1 MSDPILTPSSDRFCT
16 FPIRYP
22 KLWELYQKAQASFW
36 VAAELDLSA
45 DASDFAKLTH
55 DEQHFISHI
64 LAFFASSDGLVSEN
78 LAARFLKETQLPE
91 ARSFYAFQIAME
103 SVHGETYSL
112 LIDTLVKDPVAK
124 NHLFRAIS
132 TIPCIAKK
140 AQWALK
146 WLDSALPFS
155 DRLIAFACIEGIQF
169 SGAFCS
175 IFYMKK
181 RNLLPGLCTSNEFI
195 SRDEGLHRDFACMLH
210 DHLTEKA
217 SPDTIIRIVTEA
229 VELEK
234 EFVCDALPC
243 ALIGM
248 NSDAMSRYIEFVGDH
263 LLLTLGLSK
272 HYGTPNPFPFM
283 ENLSLQNK
291 QNFFETRVSTYQ
303 KAGVLDGGQDRVFTQ
318 DEDF

>member
-1 MSDPILTPSSDRFCT
+1 MADPIVTPTLDRFST
-16 FPIRYP
+16 FPITYP
-22 KLWELYQKAQASFW
+22 KLWEMYQKAQASFW
-36 VAAELDLSA
+36 VSAEIDLS
-45 DASDFAKLTH
+45 SDPTDWAKLTA
-55 DEQHFISHI
+55 DERHFISHV
-64 LAFFASSDGLVSEN
+64 LAFFASSDGLVNEN
-78 LAARFLKETQLPE
+78 LAARFLRDVQIPE

-103 SVHGETYSL
+103 SIHGETYSL
-112 LIDTLVKDPVAK
+112 LLETLIKDPDEK
-124 NHLFRAIS
+124 KSLFGAIT

-146 WLDSALPFS
+146 WLESSRSFAE
-155 DRLIAFACIEGIQF
+155 RLVAFACIEGIFF

-175 IFYMKK
+175 IFWLKK

-195 SRDEGLHRDFACMLH
+195 SRDEGLHRDFACLLH
-210 DHLTEKA
+210 DHLLDKAPTE
-217 SPDTIIRIVTEA
+217 TIVAIVTEA

-234 EFVCDALPC
+234 EFVCEALPC

-248 NSDAMSRYIEFVGDH
+248 NSDDMSRYIEFVADH
-263 LLLTLGLSK
+263 LLATLSVPK
-272 HYGTPNPFPFM
+272 HFGVSNPFPFM